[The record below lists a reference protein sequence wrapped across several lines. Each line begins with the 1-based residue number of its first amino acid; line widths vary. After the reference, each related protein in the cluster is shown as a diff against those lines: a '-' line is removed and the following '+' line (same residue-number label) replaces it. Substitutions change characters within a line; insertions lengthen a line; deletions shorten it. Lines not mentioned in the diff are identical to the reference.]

1 MATSSWIVARRGES
15 KVQSL
20 GHSRSLSV
28 DVGEIAL
35 RRSGVV
41 VYQVSP
47 HIPES
52 FQKAVKASQK
62 FGRLLQELEA
72 DKTMQDFG
80 TACPQ
85 LCLIPR
91 NMYPFLQRLI
101 REGMVFT
108 PNDVVVF
115 WDYDFEFRAIL
126 NELRNL
132 FQPFPHCSVSQDP
145 RDPFCD
151 HTSQRSAG
159 SSSVESAQWLR
170 LQLQS
175 VESNE
180 EVSDQDME
188 NLDWSGSDV
197 NRLGSN
203 L

>member
-1 MATSSWIVARRGES
+1 MFRLLVLAMATSSWIVARRGES

-47 HIPES
+47 RIPES

-62 FGRLLQELEA
+62 FGRLLQELA

-80 TACPQ
+80 AACPQ

-91 NMYPFLQRLI
+91 NMYPFLQLLI

-115 WDYDFEFRAIL
+115 WDSDFEFRAIL
-126 NELRNL
+126 IEIRNL

-175 VESNE
+175 VESDE

-188 NLDWSGSDV
+188 NLD
-197 NRLGSN
+197 
-203 L
+203 